1 MNSKTP
7 ATDAKEQAK
16 QNFVANRTTQEQ
28 AEETLDPAL
37 SAGTGKEWGYFRSWW
52 SEYQEKM
59 KTAFRAV
66 PLKLQIQG
74 EQ

>member
-28 AEETLDPAL
+28 ADEMLGPAL
-37 SAGTGKEWGYFRSWW
+37 SGGTGKERGYFRSWW

-59 KTAFRAV
+59 RSAFRAI
-66 PLKLQIQG
+66 PLKMQIQG